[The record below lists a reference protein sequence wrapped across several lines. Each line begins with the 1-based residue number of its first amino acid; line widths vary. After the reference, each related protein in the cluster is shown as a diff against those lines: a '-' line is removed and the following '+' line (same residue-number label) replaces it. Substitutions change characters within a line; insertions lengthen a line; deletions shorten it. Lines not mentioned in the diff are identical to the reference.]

1 VIAPARGGDEHGHE
15 PADPSW
21 DTLHPRMVT
30 RWRLDL
36 LGTGLTLAFVAGA
49 AELTLRRAELLDG
62 VPRGLLPAAIVAVT
76 VIAAVV
82 WPPLVYRRWSYRL
95 GDDALEIRRGVIVH
109 RTSLVPYRRVQQVD
123 LSRGPVDRLLGL
135 VSADLTTAAATS
147 DGSVPGL
154 APDVAE
160 TFRQVVLERA
170 GRDDAV

>member
-1 VIAPARGGDEHGHE
+1 VSTTPPEGHHDDVH
-15 PADPSW
+15 PDDGAW
-21 DTLHPRMVT
+21 QRLHPRMVT

-36 LGTGLTLAFVAGA
+36 LGTGLTTTALIGA
-49 AELTLRRAELLDG
+49 AELTLRANDLLAG
-62 VPRGLLPAAIVAVT
+62 VPTGVVPGAVLAITAVVAL
-76 VIAAVV
+76 V

-95 GDDALEIRRGVIVH
+95 GADALEISRGVVVH

-135 VSADLTTAAATS
+135 ISADLTTAAATT

-154 APDVAE
+154 APDAAE
-160 TFRQVVLERA
+160 HFRQVVLERA